1 MIASD
6 DSTASHGPES
16 KPVTPRFTIQT
27 GFWLARAV
35 AYLLVCFLTLNAGK
49 SKHLAFEV
57 SILVFIGLFL
67 GLWGLLDW
75 RSSRHSS
82 SPPWLPTVALSG
94 LAAVGGLGSALGP
107 ANTPVAF
114 AVVAAIGGGSD
125 LSLGDACA
133 VTAAGIV
140 GIEVSGLLFGFSAGT
155 ALGLPLLLVAAMLA
169 GRYRREVRLRAD
181 QAAALVTQ
189 MQQTQTEQRRSAA
202 LDERNRIAREIHD
215 VLAHSLGALSIQIE
229 AAGAVLRDS
238 GDVEAT
244 LKLLDHAHRLS
255 DDGLTDSRRAIH
267 ALRTDTPPLP
277 DGLANLVDNHEY
289 ENGARVDLAI
299 SGDIRPLPPDAN
311 VALLRTA
318 QEALTNAAKH
328 APGAPLVVRLD
339 YRASETIL
347 TISNPMRRSD
357 RTESCHRE
365 SPGANGGY
373 GLAGM
378 RERLLLI
385 EGALAAGPSDGGW
398 TVRARLP
405 R

>member
-1 MIASD
+1 MIVSD
-6 DSTASHGPES
+6 DPTASYGPDS

-27 GFWLARAV
+27 GFWLARGV
-35 AYLLVCFLTLNAGK
+35 AYALVCFLTLHAGK
-49 SKHLAFEV
+49 PNHLTFEV
-57 SILVFIGLFL
+57 SILVVIGLFL

-75 RSSRHSS
+75 RVSRQASG
-82 SPPWLPTVALSG
+82 PPWLPTVALSG
-94 LAAVGGLGSALGP
+94 LAAAGGLGSALGP

-125 LSLGDACA
+125 LSLGAACA

-155 ALGLPLLLVAAMLA
+155 ALGLPLLLVAALLA
-169 GRYRREVRLRAD
+169 GRYRHEVRLRAD

-189 MQQTQTEQRRSAA
+189 MQQTQAEQRRSAA

-215 VLAHSLGALSIQIE
+215 VLAHSLSALSIQIE
-229 AAGAVLRDS
+229 TASAVLRDS

-244 LKLLDHAHRLS
+244 LKLLDYAHRLS
-255 DDGLTDSRRAIH
+255 DDGLTDSRRAVH
-267 ALRTDTPPLP
+267 ALRSDTPPLP
-277 DGLANLVDNHEY
+277 DSLANLADNHEY
-289 ENGARVDLAI
+289 ENRVRVNLTI
-299 SGDIRPLPPDAN
+299 SGDISPLPPDAN

-328 APGAPLVVRLD
+328 ARGAPLAVRLD
-339 YRASETIL
+339 YDANETML
-347 TISNPMRRSD
+347 TISNPLLSPD
-357 RTESCHRE
+357 RMEPCL
-365 SPGANGGY
+365 GAPEATGGY
-373 GLAGM
+373 GLTGM

-385 EGALAAGPSDGGW
+385 EGSLAAGPSDDGW
-398 TVRARLP
+398 TVRARVP